1 MPRERWSQYSTV
13 FLRCALGTAFLSAVA
28 DRFGV
33 WGAPGQPDVA
43 WGDFAHFQIY
53 AAQVNAF
60 LPPPLIPLVAWIATT
75 LEAGLGVMLIV
86 GLCTRAAA
94 VASGGLLLLFALAM
108 TVSLGV
114 KKPFDYSVFSASAGA
129 FLLAASPVYH
139 WTLEALLQRHAVGS
153 QWGSRHASQSNM
165 AFQEHS
171 TEQVR

>member
-13 FLRCALGTAFLSAVA
+13 FLRCALGTAFLSSVA

-33 WGAPGQPDVA
+33 WGAPGQPGA
-43 WGDFAHFQIY
+43 NWGDFAHFQMY

-60 LPPPLIPLVAWIATT
+60 LPPPLIPLVAWVATI
-75 LEAGLGVMLIV
+75 LEAVLGVMLIV

-108 TVSLGV
+108 TVSLGI
-114 KKPFDYSVFSASAGA
+114 KKPFEYSVFSASAGA

-139 WTLEALLQRHAVGS
+139 WTLEALLQRHVVGS
-153 QWGSRHASQSNM
+153 QRGCRYESQSNM
-165 AFQEHS
+165 AFQERS
-171 TEQVR
+171 IEQVR

>member
-33 WGAPGQPDVA
+33 WGAPGQPGVA

-60 LPPPLIPLVAWIATT
+60 LPPPLIPPVAWIATIM
-75 LEAGLGVMLIV
+75 EAVLGVMLIV

-114 KKPFDYSVFSASAGA
+114 KKPFG
-129 FLLAASPVYH
+129 
-139 WTLEALLQRHAVGS
+139 R
-153 QWGSRHASQSNM
+153 GSRVPRSNVYPLKRFSHM
-165 AFQEHS
+165 VAWG
-171 TEQVR
+171 

>member
-33 WGAPGQPDVA
+33 WGAPGQPGVA

-60 LPPPLIPLVAWIATT
+60 LRPPLIPLVAWIATIM
-75 LEAGLGVMLIV
+75 EAGLGVMLIV

-108 TVSLGV
+108 TVSLGI
-114 KKPFDYSVFSASAGA
+114 KKPFEYSVFSASAGA

-139 WTLEALLQRHAVGS
+139 WSLEALLQRHAVGS
-153 QWGSRHASQSNM
+153 QRGYRHESQSHM
-165 AFQEHS
+165 AFQEQS
-171 TEQVR
+171 SKRLW